1 MSDSRTAEPQDI
13 LPLSL
18 VAHTVFCPRRTW
30 LEAAGEHSDKSQ
42 IQAGTSAHKR
52 VDNPAASRP
61 GTHRAMSVF
70 SEKYGLTGRTDVV
83 SPEGGNAVWVTEYKA
98 TPVRKVP
105 QVTEAMIVQL
115 ALQGLCLSEAGFEV
129 AGYSVYFTD
138 HHKTVDVDIDVED
151 VARALDYVEQ
161 TREICSSETAPPPLE
176 DDSRCTRCSHVGVCL
191 PDERKLGAVSRR
203 ILVSDPDGQVL
214 HLATPGSRASIRK
227 GRVLVQKGGE
237 TIGDAPVERIQGV
250 TVHGN
255 VDLSGALLREL
266 LWRDITVVW
275 CSGTGRVYGWSQPA
289 DGPNGMARV
298 HQHVASV
305 QGRIDIAREFIS
317 GKIAGQGTFLRRNSP
332 THTAESAVLSRLRA
346 LQKDAE
352 TCTSTSALFG
362 IEGEAA
368 ALYFSEFPSM
378 LRGESRAFFTDSWP
392 GRHGRG
398 ATDPLNAALNYA
410 YSLLTAETIKALV
423 ACGLDPH
430 AGFLHSSGRNK
441 PALAL
446 DLMEEFRASV
456 ADSTVVTCINRGMLT
471 ERSFSSV
478 TGTPRLTPEGRKGL
492 IGAFERRMATEI
504 THPIFGYKASWRR
517 VLEIQARLVLGCL
530 DGTQERYQAVRT
542 R

>member
-1 MSDSRTAEPQDI
+1 MSNDPI
-13 LPLSL
+13 PLSL
-18 VAHTVFCPRRTW
+18 VAHTVFCPRRAW
-30 LEAAGEHSDKSQ
+30 LEAAGERSDRSQ

-52 VDNPAASRP
+52 VDDPAASRP
-61 GTHRAMSVF
+61 GTRRAMSVY
-70 SEKYGLTGRTDVV
+70 SERYGLTGRTDVGTPDGQN
-83 SPEGGNAVWVTEYKA
+83 SVWVTEYKA

-105 QVTEAMIVQL
+105 RVTEAMTVQL
-115 ALQGLCLSEAGFEV
+115 TLQGLCLEEAGYDL

-138 HHKTVDVDIDVED
+138 HHKTVDVDIDEED
-151 VARALDYVEQ
+151 TARALEYVAQ
-161 TREICSSETAPPPLE
+161 TKEICSSPTAPAPLE
-176 DDSRCTRCSHVGVCL
+176 DDAKCTRCSHAGVCL
-191 PDERKLGAVSRR
+191 PDERKLETVRRR

-227 GRVLVQKGGE
+227 GRVLVQKAGE
-237 TIGDAPVERIQGV
+237 TLGDAPVERIQGV

-298 HQHVASV
+298 QQHVASA
-305 QGRIDIAREFIS
+305 QGRLDIAREFIS
-317 GKIAGQGTFLRRNSP
+317 GKIAGQATFLRRNSP
-332 THTAESAVLSRLRA
+332 TESEQSTVFSHLRA
-346 LQKDAE
+346 LQRVAE
-352 TCTSTSALFG
+352 RCTSTSHLFG

-368 ALYFSEFPSM
+368 SLYFEGFPSM
-378 LRGESRAFFTDSWP
+378 LRGDNSTFFVQSWS

-398 ATDPLNAALNYA
+398 ATDPLNAVLNYA

-423 ACGLDPH
+423 SCGLDPH

-456 ADSTVVTCINRGMLT
+456 ADSVVVTCINRGMLT
-471 ERSFSSV
+471 ESSFSTV
-478 TGTPRLTPEGRKGL
+478 TGTPRLTPEGRKSL
-492 IGAFERRMATEI
+492 IKAFERRMSTEI
-504 THPIFGYKASWRR
+504 THPIFKYKASWRR

-530 DGTQERYQAVRT
+530 DGTQAGYRAVKT